1 MTFIS
6 IMYVGNGFF
15 RSFIEMIELVEMVGW
30 VRLVGLVEMAEKN
43 VYMANKWASGFN

>member
-15 RSFIEMIELVEMVGW
+15 RCFIEMIELVEMVGW
-30 VRLVGLVEMAEKN
+30 VQLVGLVEMAEKN